1 MPVIKDVTVSEM
13 CVEDL
18 GGDTCLTAVVD
29 VTEDGLP
36 SRYYAAIAEDYDNLL
51 CVKRIP
57 FGALCCSNYGFAP
70 WDIVPDSVVE
80 AIRNA
85 GIEKKLLK
93 ICKEG
98 YCAKGD
104 KSRADEDEYP
114 NKFPW
119 TGDDFYDCR
128 GGDSYIRHEGNEY
141 TGIFSYVDRGVEYL
155 FGEVFPS
162 QEISYIM
169 QRNV

>member
-36 SRYYAAIAEDYDNLL
+36 SRYYATIAEDYNNFL

-57 FGALCCSNYGFAP
+57 FGALFCRNYDFAP

-93 ICKEG
+93 ICQEG

-104 KSRADEDEYP
+104 KSCADEDEYP

-119 TGDDFYDCR
+119 AGDDFFWR
-128 GGDSYIRHEGNEY
+128 SLPESGNFIHPAKKRVNNIYRRVGTRLCGREP
-141 TGIFSYVDRGVEYL
+141 TA
-155 FGEVFPS
+155 
-162 QEISYIM
+162 
-169 QRNV
+169 